1 MTKTKQALLT
11 TTLLLTSALSFAN
24 GNNST
29 SIYDFYN
36 NTPHGEIENLVK
48 VEGNLNGKEVN
59 NVIYKYESN
68 EKVSFDKN
76 DLKPNFL
83 KKALD
88 KIFSTA

>member
-36 NTPHGEIENLVK
+36 NTPHGEI
-48 VEGNLNGKEVN
+48 
-59 NVIYKYESN
+59 
-68 EKVSFDKN
+68 
-76 DLKPNFL
+76 
-83 KKALD
+83 
-88 KIFSTA
+88 

>member
-11 TTLLLTSALSFAN
+11 TTLLLTSALSFGD

-83 KKALD
+83 KKAPR
-88 KIFSTA
+88 